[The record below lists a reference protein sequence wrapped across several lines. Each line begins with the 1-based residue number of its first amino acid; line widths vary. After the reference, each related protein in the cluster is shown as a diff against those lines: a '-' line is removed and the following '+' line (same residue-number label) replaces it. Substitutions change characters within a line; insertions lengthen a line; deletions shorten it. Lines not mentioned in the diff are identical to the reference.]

1 MMNSDNGDDG
11 FGVGIDLL
19 MIGSIGEGV
28 GINGDHLKASFMAY
42 YRYRRENM
50 EAPLYFSSSLGC
62 PVNSA
67 APSRNSTVR
76 GRTAEAFCRA
86 RGRFAVPDEPRSLR
100 GRLAVLGKPR
110 EDRADTE
117 EARGLLS
124 LRGRLAVL
132 GEPREDRAGT
142 RKAEDGSASAVSSR
156 SMVDRA
162 RTAQAQSGA
171 GVWAVAMVCLLVLFG
186 IIKLSVGQG
195 RAWARV

>member
-1 MMNSDNGDDG
+1 MMNSDNGDNG

-42 YRYRRENM
+42 YRHRRENM
-50 EAPLYFSSSLGC
+50 EAPLYFSLSLGC

-67 APSRNSTVR
+67 APSRNSMVR
-76 GRTAEAFCRA
+76 GQTAEAFCRA

-110 EDRADTE
+110 ENRADTE

-142 RKAEDGSASAVSSR
+142 VLAVSDCLGVLSSWFSR
-156 SMVDRA
+156 YCYTVRWSV
-162 RTAQAQSGA
+162 S
-171 GVWAVAMVCLLVLFG
+171 CLSHEFMWGKSIVPEWYILF
-186 IIKLSVGQG
+186 SQVGP
-195 RAWARV
+195 